1 MDPSKAAPPGAPPCL
16 TLAGAPEPRPKP
28 PQGAPRGRWMEGE
41 LVGHPTAHAPTTA
54 ASREASAAS
63 TVVRRRRGERKRR
76 DVMGN
81 CARVGYAG
89 AGVLCHDDSGSS
101 TGGDAG
107 MDAMSLD
114 LLAHTL
120 PSTRDPRDRKSGRLA
135 SRAFGRAEAES
146 HRAAHPLRRKPL
158 SRSCLPSWPSARSTS
173 QPAQRSTT
181 PLSLPRPP
189 LPSAESSSSSSRNLS
204 DGKK

>member
-1 MDPSKAAPPGAPPCL
+1 MAA
-16 TLAGAPEPRPKP
+16 AG
-28 PQGAPRGRWMEGE
+28 
-41 LVGHPTAHAPTTA
+41 
-54 ASREASAAS
+54 REK
-63 TVVRRRRGERKRR
+63 EERR

-114 LLAHTL
+114 LLAHAL

-135 SRAFGRAEAES
+135 SRAFGRAEAE
-146 HRAAHPLRRKPL
+146 
-158 SRSCLPSWPSARSTS
+158 
-173 QPAQRSTT
+173 
-181 PLSLPRPP
+181 
-189 LPSAESSSSSSRNLS
+189 
-204 DGKK
+204 

>member
-1 MDPSKAAPPGAPPCL
+1 MRL
-16 TLAGAPEPRPKP
+16 
-28 PQGAPRGRWMEGE
+28 PQGAPRGRWMEERSSNCGE
-41 LVGHPTAHAPTTA
+41 LVGNPTAHAPTTA
-54 ASREASAAS
+54 VSREASAAS
-63 TVVRRRRGERKRR
+63 TVVRRRRGERKR

-107 MDAMSLD
+107 MDAMLLD
-114 LLAHTL
+114 LLAHAL

-146 HRAAHPLRRKPL
+146 HRAAHPLRRKPR
-158 SRSCLPSWPSARSTS
+158 SRSCLPSWPSPHSTS

-189 LPSAESSSSSSRNLS
+189 LPSAESSSNSSRNLS
-204 DGKK
+204 DGKKQRERAAGGGRTEERDEKR

>member
-1 MDPSKAAPPGAPPCL
+1 
-16 TLAGAPEPRPKP
+16 
-28 PQGAPRGRWMEGE
+28 MEERSSNCGE

-54 ASREASAAS
+54 ASAAS

-76 DVMGN
+76 ERRDVIGN

-114 LLAHTL
+114 LLAHAL

-135 SRAFGRAEAES
+135 SRAFGRVEAES

-158 SRSCLPSWPSARSTS
+158 PRSCLPSWPSPRSTS

-181 PLSLPRPP
+181 PLSPPRPP

-204 DGKK
+204 DGKKQREREQPGEGERRRGMRRDKVGPTMCL

>member
-1 MDPSKAAPPGAPPCL
+1 MRL
-16 TLAGAPEPRPKP
+16 
-28 PQGAPRGRWMEGE
+28 PQGAPRGKWMEGE

-63 TVVRRRRGERKRR
+63 TVVRRRGERKRR

-114 LLAHTL
+114 LLAHAL

-158 SRSCLPSWPSARSTS
+158 PRSCLPSWPSPRSTS

-181 PLSLPRPP
+181 PLSPPCPP
-189 LPSAESSSSSSRNLS
+189 LPSVESSSSSSRNLS
-204 DGKK
+204 DGKKQRESSRGRENGGEG